1 MVATRFGDLSRPC
14 ETSPMFSNHSRYCR
28 AAVRKSVD
36 RRAGIIGIEMPLR
49 SIEHVAR
56 TDGACH
62 DLPALTERAGDSGAD
77 REIPLLRIGSRR
89 AATIPML
96 AAARCDSFFG

>member
-62 DLPALTERAGDSGAD
+62 DLPALTERAGDSVAAH
-77 REIPLLRIGSRR
+77 RECPLLRIGSRR
-89 AATIPML
+89 AANHPD
-96 AAARCDSFFG
+96 ARSSQM